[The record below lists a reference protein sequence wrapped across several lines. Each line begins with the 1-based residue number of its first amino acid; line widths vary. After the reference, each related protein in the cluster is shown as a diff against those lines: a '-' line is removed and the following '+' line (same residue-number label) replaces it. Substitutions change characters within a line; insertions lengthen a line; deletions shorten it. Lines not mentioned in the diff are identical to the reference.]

1 MNNCILYL
9 TFIINNLH
17 YNPISNK
24 NNITKIVYNIC
35 YYSEK
40 RSLDPLLVTALI
52 SHESSFKVH
61 LLSETEDIGLMQ
73 LHKKYIVGKCN
84 PYKIDCNIKL
94 GTKKLV
100 NFRKAVLIGKNHWL
114 RRYNWY
120 DKNHHLRV
128 LWIRKALREILQGNE
143 YLFKL
148 IRARKYQ
155 RIHLDYECIKE
166 NLCGQLKMEER
177 S

>member
-1 MNNCILYL
+1 
-9 TFIINNLH
+9 
-17 YNPISNK
+17 
-24 NNITKIVYNIC
+24 
-35 YYSEK
+35 
-40 RSLDPLLVTALI
+40 
-52 SHESSFKVH
+52 
-61 LLSETEDIGLMQ
+61 MQ
-73 LHKKYIVGKCN
+73 LNKKYILEKCD

-100 NFRKAVLIGKNHWL
+100 RFKKFAIGKHWL
-114 RRYNWY
+114 RRYNWRN
-120 DKNHHLRV
+120 KNHHLRV
-128 LWIRKALREILQGNE
+128 LWIREALREILQGNE

>member
-1 MNNCILYL
+1 MNNCVLYL

-17 YNPISNK
+17 YDPINNK

-40 RSLDPLLVTALI
+40 RLLDPLLITALI

-61 LLSETEDIGLMQ
+61 PLSKTEDIGLMQ
-73 LHKKYIVGKCN
+73 LNKKYILGKCD

-100 NFRKAVLIGKNHWL
+100 RFKKFAIGKHWL
-114 RRYNWY
+114 RRYNWRN
-120 DKNHHLRV
+120 KNHHLRV
-128 LWIRKALREILQGNE
+128 LWIREALREILQGNE